1 MYALKQL
8 IKLVIY
14 FLLFLITVFIL
25 IRLFSGNGYELAE
38 EKLASFKKAEHEI
51 IFDTCKDLINNFSP
65 ALLSNEFEDDVLLS
79 ADKIPQKLVFSEPEY
94 VRYNERVCFVFL
106 YKVPGKGVG
115 YSIIKQSSEQFKLQW
130 FNDFHSWERHDILM

>member
-1 MYALKQL
+1 VLKKL

-14 FLLFLITVFIL
+14 FILFLITAFIL
-25 IRLFSGNGYELAE
+25 IRLISGSGYESAQ

-51 IFDTCKDLINNFSP
+51 IFNSCKDLIKNFSP
-65 ALLSNEFEDDVLLS
+65 TLLANEFDDDVLLS
-79 ADKIPQKLVFSEPEY
+79 GNKIPKNLSFSEPEY

-115 YSIIKQSSEQFKLQW
+115 YSVTLQKPNEFKLQW
-130 FNDFHSWERHDILM
+130 FNDFQSWDRHDIVL

>member
-1 MYALKQL
+1 VLKKL

-14 FLLFLITVFIL
+14 FILFLITAFIL
-25 IRLFSGNGYELAE
+25 IRLISGSGYESAQ

-51 IFDTCKDLINNFSP
+51 IFNSCKDLIKNFSP
-65 ALLSNEFEDDVLLS
+65 TLLANEFDDDVLLS
-79 ADKIPQKLVFSEPEY
+79 GNKIPNNLSFSEPEY

-115 YSIIKQSSEQFKLQW
+115 YSVTLQKPNEFKLQW
-130 FNDFHSWERHDILM
+130 FNDFQSWDRHDIVL

>member
-1 MYALKQL
+1 MHVLKKL

-14 FLLFLITVFIL
+14 FILFLITAFIL
-25 IRLFSGNGYELAE
+25 IRLISGSGYESAQ

-51 IFDTCKDLINNFSP
+51 IFNSCKDLIKNFSP
-65 ALLSNEFEDDVLLS
+65 TLLANEFDDDVLLS
-79 ADKIPQKLVFSEPEY
+79 GNKIPNNLSFSEPEY

-115 YSIIKQSSEQFKLQW
+115 YSVTLQKPNEFKLQW
-130 FNDFHSWERHDILM
+130 FNDFQSWDRHDIVL